1 MAARIATT
9 VQLIL
14 AISIF
19 YLGYSI
25 HSMTNKVNEVID
37 TYPHMIADINSLQER
52 FQIEDWLVAVDA
64 FKELMPKIVVSV
76 DNATRAASEIN
87 QTATSIDAKI
97 PLVIGEFARYR
108 TTTIPSVISEAKQY
122 RQSVIPPLLI
132 ESQGYRSDTV
142 PKLIS
147 ESQALRKEIPP
158 ILVQA
163 DVLAQKTD
171 DIMNK
176 SQELAQQATQG
187 AVKGVI
193 LSPIDLIREAGIE
206 LKDRASSVI
215 VE

>member
-25 HSMTNKVNEVID
+25 HSMANKVNEVID